1 MTLMMRERQNRT
13 LAHNRM
19 RVRARYQG
27 TSFMSTMLPRFDD
40 FAVPDRSSLAK
51 SLISLNPFINIMVLI
66 GHSLCQMP
74 KNADFDPPR
83 QNFRR
88 GANANDLIT
97 RPRPPDPSNRC

>member
-40 FAVPDRSSLAK
+40 FAVPHRSSLAK

-66 GHSLCQMP
+66 GHSPCQMP
-74 KNADFDPPR
+74 ENADLTPPAKTFGGV
-83 QNFRR
+83 QM
-88 GANANDLIT
+88 LMT
-97 RPRPPDPSNRC
+97 